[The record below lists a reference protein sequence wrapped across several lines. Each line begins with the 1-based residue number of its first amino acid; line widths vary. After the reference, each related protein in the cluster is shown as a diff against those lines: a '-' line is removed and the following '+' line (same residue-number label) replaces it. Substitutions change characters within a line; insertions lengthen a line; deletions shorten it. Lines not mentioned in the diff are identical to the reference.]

1 MRDLSALRVSPLLR
15 ATQPAAPQPAECAAQ
30 PASTL
35 ATAECAT
42 LATTTSSAERT
53 AKPSPR
59 LAAEPA
65 AASARAPA
73 ATARARR
80 GIAHS
85 WGGRPV
91 RGRGLGDI

>member
-15 ATQPAAPQPAECAAQ
+15 ATQPAAPQPAERAAQ

-35 ATAECAT
+35 ATTECAT

-59 LAAEPA
+59 LA
-65 AASARAPA
+65 STSRFNGKDGVGLHKG
-73 ATARARR
+73 T
-80 GIAHS
+80 GS
-85 WGGRPV
+85 LRPL
-91 RGRGLGDI
+91 RSINR